1 MKLTMTSRR
10 GLALATF
17 AAAVF
22 LAALGIAQPASAQ
35 QVLVQ
40 GNQRVD
46 SETIRSYIS
55 GTASGSLEEA
65 RRNLLQTGMFS
76 DVRISRQGSQIVVRV
91 SENRLINRVVFEGNR
106 KVERATL
113 EPELQTKARG
123 SYSPTAVEADVQRI
137 LDIYK
142 RTGRGLASVTPR
154 VVDLPNGRVDVVF
167 AINEGDKTG
176 IKEINFVGNR
186 VYSNSRLREQMT
198 STESNFLS
206 FLKNSDVYDPDR
218 IASDQEL
225 IRRYYLKNGYA
236 DFRVLATDAQF
247 DANRGGWI
255 VTITLEEG
263 EQYRVGAVNIDSRIA
278 DVDPETLRRRLRTA
292 AGQVYN
298 AEAVERSLTDMT
310 TEVARRGYAFAQVR
324 PTGMRDPA
332 TRTINIGYVVEE
344 GPRVYVERINVR
356 GNTRTRDHVIRREL
370 DIAEGDAYNKVL
382 LDRGERRLNSLGY
395 FKKVRVTNEPGTAP
409 DRVIVNI
416 DLEDQP
422 TGSFSVAG
430 GYSTVDGIIGEVS
443 VSESNFLGRGQYVR
457 IAGNWGQR
465 TKGVDFSF
473 TEPYFLG
480 YRMAAGFDLFTKY
493 SDNTK
498 YSRYESRVTGGT
510 LRLGLPVSEEFG
522 FTLRYSLFQTDLEIP
537 NTIKQPYNDC
547 AVPIP
552 GYTVLNPLTIPAPT
566 PENPNATIPN
576 PVGGQ
581 PLYPNCAYDGETS
594 IVIKEAAGK
603 TLTSLAG
610 VTLGYSTLDNGK
622 NPKNGFYAELKPDIA
637 GLGGDSKYFRIAADG
652 RYYHELIEDVVGIA
666 RVQAGHIRGFGSEGL
681 RVTDQFFLGPTL
693 VRGFESA
700 GIGPRDISSGDPNGS
715 AVGGTTY
722 AGASLEVQFPIWGL
736 PRDLGLKGAIFADAG
751 TLFGYR
757 GKKFFD
763 VNGDRLISGFA
774 PGSGGCIVTAA
785 LTVIPECVSVLDS
798 HLVRSSVGASIL
810 WNSPLGPI
818 RFDYAFALSKEDGVI
833 SPVTGLKTGGDR
845 TQAFRFSG
853 GSRF

>member
-10 GLALATF
+10 SVAIASF

-22 LAALGIAQPASAQ
+22 LAVFGIAGPAQAQ
-35 QVLVQ
+35 QVIVQ

-46 SETIRSYIS
+46 SETVRSYIS
-55 GTASGSLEEA
+55 GAGAGSLEEA

-76 DVRISRQGSQIVVRV
+76 DVRITRQGSQIVVRV

-123 SYSPTAVEADVQRI
+123 AYSPAAVDADVQRI
-137 LDIYK
+137 LEIYK

-154 VVDLPNGRVDVVF
+154 VVDLPNGRIDVVF
-167 AINEGDKTG
+167 TINEGDKTG

-186 VYSNSRLREQMT
+186 AYSNSRLRDLMT

-206 FLKNSDVYDPDR
+206 FLKNTDVYDPDR
-218 IASDQEL
+218 LASDQEL

-247 DANRGGWI
+247 DAARGGWI
-255 VTITLEEG
+255 VTITVEEG
-263 EQYRVGAVNIDSRIA
+263 EQYRVGAVNIDSRIG
-278 DVDPETLRRRLRTA
+278 DVDPETLRRRVRTS

-298 AEAVERSLTDMT
+298 AEAVERSLTDVT

-344 GPRVYVERINVR
+344 GPRVYIERINVR
-356 GNTRTRDHVIRREL
+356 GNTRTRDYVVRREL
-370 DIAEGDAYNKVL
+370 DVAEGDAYNKVL
-382 LDRGERRLNSLGY
+382 LDRGERRLNNLGY
-395 FKKVRVTNEPGTAP
+395 FKKVRVTNEPGSAP

-422 TGSFSVAG
+422 TGAFSIAG

-443 VSESNFLGRGQYVR
+443 VSESNFLGRGHFVR
-457 IAGNWGQR
+457 LAGNWGQR
-465 TKGVDFSF
+465 AKGIDFSF

-510 LRLGLPVSEEFG
+510 LRLGLPVTEEFG
-522 FTLRYSLFQTDLEIP
+522 FTLRYSLFQTDLKIP

-552 GYTVLNPLTIPAPT
+552 NYTLLNAPGT
-566 PENPNATIPN
+566 PNA
-576 PVGGQ
+576 GQ

-603 TLTSLAG
+603 TITSLAG
-610 VTLGYSTLDNGK
+610 VTLGFSTLDNAK
-622 NPKNGFYAELKPDIA
+622 NPKSGFYAELKPDIA
-637 GLGGDSKYFRIAADG
+637 GLGGDSKYGRISTDA
-652 RYYHELIEDVVGIA
+652 RYYHELMEDVVGVV
-666 RVQAGHIRGFGSEGL
+666 RGQAGYIRGFGENGL

-715 AVGGTTY
+715 AIGGTTY
-722 AGASLEVQFPIWGL
+722 AGLSYEVQFPLWGL
-736 PRDLGLKGAIFADAG
+736 PRDLGLKGALFADAG

-763 VNGDRLISGFA
+763 VNGDYLISGFA
-774 PGSGGCIVTAA
+774 PATGCVVTAA

-798 HLVRSSVGASIL
+798 HKIRSSVGASLL

-818 RFDYAFALSKEDGVI
+818 RFDYAFALSKEEGVT
-833 SPVTGLKTGGDR
+833 SLVTGLRTGGDR